1 MMESYGLVAS
11 YVVLAGLLLAA
22 LFYSPWPWLLK
33 ALMVGL
39 VSVFFYMTYLSIPD
53 FYGWPTAHDRP
64 NKLRLVAVYI
74 DAPHK
79 VYLWGH
85 DLDEGLEARRP
96 RAFEL
101 PYSERLNNSLNKAA
115 NKLKK
120 GFPMIGE
127 FRKAPAVNPLG
138 EGHLKDRDELEL
150 VIYDVPEG
158 LGPALKE

>member
-1 MMESYGLVAS
+1 MFESFGLIAS
-11 YVVLAGLLLAA
+11 YVVLAVLLLLV
-22 LFYSPWPWLLK
+22 LFYSHWHWVVK
-33 ALMVGL
+33 AVLIGS
-39 VSVFFYMTYLSIPD
+39 VSAFFYVTYLSIPD
-53 FYGWPTAHDRP
+53 FFGWPTTHYRTD
-64 NKLRLVAVYI
+64 KLRIVAIYI

-85 DLDEGLEARRP
+85 DLGDGLEARRP

-101 PYSERLNNSLNKAA
+101 AYSERLNNSLNKAA

-138 EGHLKDRDELEL
+138 EGHLTDRDELEL
-150 VIYDVPEG
+150 VIYDVPEA
-158 LGPALKE
+158 LGSQTK